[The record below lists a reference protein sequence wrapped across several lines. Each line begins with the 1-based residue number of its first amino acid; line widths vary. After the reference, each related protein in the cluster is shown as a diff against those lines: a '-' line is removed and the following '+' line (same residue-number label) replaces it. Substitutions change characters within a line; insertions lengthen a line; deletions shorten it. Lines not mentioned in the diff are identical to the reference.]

1 MKKPI
6 AVSIIF
12 ASLNAVAKVGSTE
25 NVQYAGDLDSK
36 NYKKNYKDGHCKSYQ
51 IALFDCVKL

>member
-12 ASLNAVAKVGSTE
+12 ASLNAVAKMGSTE

-36 NYKKNYKDGHCKSYQ
+36 NYKKNHKDGHC
-51 IALFDCVKL
+51 